1 METNLYIITITPM
14 MKTLEALTGILDK
27 AAAHAA
33 SRQLDWH
40 PKGFMEG
47 ALVNGRLIF
56 DQFPFIRQ
64 VQVACDNA
72 KGGAAR
78 LAGVEVP
85 KFEDNEQTIDELKTR
100 VKKTLDFMATIKP
113 EQVIGQESRRLVLP
127 HHDGMDISAGEY
139 ATHQLM
145 PNFYFHITTAY
156 SILRSNGVL
165 LGKADYMGVVPFKK
179 LS

>member
-1 METNLYIITITPM
+1 METNLYTTTITPM
-14 MKTLEALTGILDK
+14 MKTLTALTGILDK

-33 SRQLDWH
+33 TRQLDWH
-40 PKGFMEG
+40 PKGMMEQS
-47 ALVNGRLIF
+47 LIESHLIF
-56 DQFPFIRQ
+56 DQFGFIRQ

-72 KGGAAR
+72 KGAAAR
-78 LAGVEVP
+78 LAGIEVP
-85 KFEDNEQTIDELKTR
+85 KFEDNEKTIDELKAR

-113 EQVIGQESRRLVLP
+113 EQVVGQENRRLVLP
-127 HHDGMDISAGEY
+127 HHDGMDISAAEY

-145 PNFYFHITTAY
+145 PNFYFHVTTAY

-179 LS
+179 IS